1 MYLNLIE
8 NIVLLL
14 GLVAIYGTLARMPIR
29 GTFWSTIIMGLILG
43 GIAIA
48 GMRLPLSYSPGIIY
62 DGRSI
67 ILSLAGLFGGWVTT
81 LIAVVAAGVYRG
93 WVGGAGVWAGIA
105 TILTSGFLGLMFRH
119 IYKNRAKDISILR
132 LLIIGFSVHITMLTC
147 QLLVQPWPNG
157 IVIIKQIWLPV
168 LLIFPATTVVMG
180 LLLNNEDQR
189 ILAREKLKR
198 SEALYRDL
206 VETSQDLIWQCDS
219 EGCFTYLNP
228 AWEEIFGYKISEML
242 GKKFSDFQTPEFAAR
257 DQKEF
262 TLLMEGKTVR
272 GYETIYIGKDGREI
286 HLVINAK
293 SMQGENGKSNGTQ
306 GTAYDITDLKQAEQ
320 AVVEYNERLE
330 KDVLARTQELVDVQ
344 ETLLKKERQATFGQ
358 LAGGVA
364 HELRNPLGV
373 IANAVYYLK
382 LIAPQTDEKILEYL
396 GILERESQ
404 IAVQILTD
412 LLNFSSMEL
421 GDRQPSAVA
430 DLIQAVL
437 EKQPL
442 PKRIELELKLPK
454 TIPLVFVDPHQIE
467 HAMERLVM
475 NAYESMEGNGI
486 LGISVGSS
494 NSQKQSFVTIAIKD
508 NGSGISPENMER
520 LFEPLFTTKLRRI
533 GLGLALSRRLVEVN
547 GGRIEAKSKDGKGTT
562 FTLYLP
568 ERQED

>member
-1 MYLNLIE
+1 VYLNLIE